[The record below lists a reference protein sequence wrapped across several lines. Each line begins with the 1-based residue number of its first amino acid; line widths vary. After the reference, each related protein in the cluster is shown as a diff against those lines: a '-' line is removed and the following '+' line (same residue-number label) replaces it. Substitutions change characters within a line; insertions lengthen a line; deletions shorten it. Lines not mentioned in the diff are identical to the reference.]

1 MERDAKGLA
10 IVIRSIPVRDYD
22 RLLTLF
28 SPSLGLMNVVS
39 YGARKSVRSVKAPL
53 YTEGNFSLEKG
64 RRGWSL
70 KDIDVISTHEGLHD
84 DLDISQSAML
94 FSDLILVSR
103 TAEPELYSLYVSAL
117 DALESH
123 PYEKVVNAFVTCFL
137 LQEGLS
143 GDYISCP
150 SCGKV
155 FSKEEVLG
163 FRPDMGVAVCPD
175 CDTMSMT
182 LILPPNARAYL
193 KRIQEVGIEKAM
205 DLTVSPEQE
214 HRVFRYLLRTLLL
227 SFPEKLRSI
236 EHGIWKI

>member
-123 PYEKVVNAFVTCFL
+123 PYE
-137 LQEGLS
+137 
-143 GDYISCP
+143 
-150 SCGKV
+150 
-155 FSKEEVLG
+155 
-163 FRPDMGVAVCPD
+163 
-175 CDTMSMT
+175 T

-193 KRIQEVGIEKAM
+193 RRIQEVGIEKAM

>member
-64 RRGWSL
+64 RRGWSLKDIDVISTHEGRGWSL

-150 SCGKV
+150 SCGKFPAIIFHV
-155 FSKEEVLG
+155 RPAERYSQKKRSSVSALIWVLLCA
-163 FRPDMGVAVCPD
+163 PTV
-175 CDTMSMT
+175 
-182 LILPPNARAYL
+182 ILCR
-193 KRIQEVGIEKAM
+193 
-205 DLTVSPEQE
+205 
-214 HRVFRYLLRTLLL
+214 
-227 SFPEKLRSI
+227 
-236 EHGIWKI
+236 

>member
-103 TAEPELYSLYVSAL
+103 TAEPEL
-117 DALESH
+117 
-123 PYEKVVNAFVTCFL
+123 
-137 LQEGLS
+137 
-143 GDYISCP
+143 
-150 SCGKV
+150 

-193 KRIQEVGIEKAM
+193 RRIQEVGIEKAM